1 MVFLGGGGRR
11 WCIFFFIS
19 KGTAHDFYLRMISIQ
34 YNDGD
39 THLYFL
45 QNNIARLIS
54 YFRYI
59 VVYVY
64 AVKNNETNDVKYLN
78 IEKVFVTNGEFLP
91 VLQLDQNNRPAVDI
105 DGKQIYLYKYLMH
118 IT

>member
-1 MVFLGGGGRR
+1 
-11 WCIFFFIS
+11 
-19 KGTAHDFYLRMISIQ
+19 MIRTFTFCKTTVQ
-34 YNDGD
+34 
-39 THLYFL
+39 H
-45 QNNIARLIS
+45 LIS

-91 VLQLDQNNRPAVDI
+91 VLTLDQNNRPTVDI
-105 DGKQIYLYKYLMH
+105 DGKQIYFYKYLMH
-118 IT
+118 INLEVNILQRSPCKY

>member
-1 MVFLGGGGRR
+1 
-11 WCIFFFIS
+11 
-19 KGTAHDFYLRMISIQ
+19 MISIQ

>member
-1 MVFLGGGGRR
+1 M
-11 WCIFFFIS
+11 
-19 KGTAHDFYLRMISIQ
+19 
-34 YNDGD
+34 
-39 THLYFL
+39 
-45 QNNIARLIS
+45 
-54 YFRYI
+54 
-59 VVYVY
+59 VYVY

-91 VLQLDQNNRPAVDI
+91 VLTLDQNNRPTVDI